1 MDKKAKRDIAELVST
16 MECAKDFT
24 CVKAGFEGI
33 CEVRDI
39 GMDHNL
45 LCLDKQACQECGFG
59 LTTGI
64 AHLCRCPLR
73 IHIAKSLGR

>member
-1 MDKKAKRDIAELVST
+1 MDERTNREVAELAST
-16 MECAKDFT
+16 MECARGFA

-39 GMDHNL
+39 GMAHNL

-59 LTTGI
+59 FSSGL

-73 IHIAKSLGR
+73 VHVAKSLGK